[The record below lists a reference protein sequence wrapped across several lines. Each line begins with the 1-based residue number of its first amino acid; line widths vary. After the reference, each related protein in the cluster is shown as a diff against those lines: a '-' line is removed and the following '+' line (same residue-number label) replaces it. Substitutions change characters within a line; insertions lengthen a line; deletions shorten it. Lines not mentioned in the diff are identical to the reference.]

1 MRKSAAVLLAV
12 ACASATSSDNLAWSQ
27 ERPSGGGFTMIL
39 AAPEKLTRSAF
50 SCNERATTT
59 MYEKQGRTRFH
70 ASGAVSTQ
78 ERKSIGSAT
87 LDEKKGIVR
96 WITPADLQ
104 TGNIEGSSYEILFK
118 GKDLIVGI
126 EQPSN
131 NTSSVVSI
139 VMIDKATSR
148 MIEVSGGILF
158 TNGKPEAVAG
168 LFAISQFFECQ
179 EGL

>member
-1 MRKSAAVLLAV
+1 MRKLAIVLLAV
-12 ACASATSSDNLAWSQ
+12 ACASTTSRDNLAWSQ
-27 ERPSGGGFTMIL
+27 EQPTGGGFTMIL
-39 AAPEKLTRSAF
+39 GAPEKLTRSAF

-59 MYEKQGRTRFH
+59 IYEKQGRTRLH

-78 ERKSIGSAT
+78 ERRSASSAT

-96 WITPADLQ
+96 WASPADRQ
-104 TGNIEGSSYEILFK
+104 TGNFAGSSYEILFK
-118 GKDLIVGI
+118 GKELIVGI
-126 EQPSN
+126 DQSN
-131 NTSSVVSI
+131 TAPSVVSI

-148 MIEVSGGILF
+148 MIEISGGFLF

>member
-1 MRKSAAVLLAV
+1 MRKSAIVLLAV
-12 ACASATSSDNLAWSQ
+12 ACASTSSDNLAWSQ
-27 ERPSGGGFTMIL
+27 QQPTGGGFTMIL
-39 AAPEKLTRSAF
+39 GAPEKLTRSAF

-78 ERKSIGSAT
+78 ERKSVSSAT
-87 LDEKKGIVR
+87 VDEKKGIVR

-104 TGNIEGSSYEILFK
+104 IGNVEGSSYEILFK

-126 EQPSN
+126 DQLSN
-131 NTSSVVSI
+131 NAPSVVSI
-139 VMIDKATSR
+139 VIIDRATSR
-148 MIEVSGGILF
+148 MIEMSGGSLF